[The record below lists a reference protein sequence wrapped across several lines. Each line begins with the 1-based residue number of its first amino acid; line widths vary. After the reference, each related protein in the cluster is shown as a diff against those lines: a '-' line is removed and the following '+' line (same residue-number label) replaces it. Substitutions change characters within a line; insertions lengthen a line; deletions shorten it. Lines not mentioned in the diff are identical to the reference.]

1 MNRLIQLLAL
11 SVLFA
16 CSGAALALDNG
27 RYKIVASSSGLNMDV
42 SGAST
47 ADGATIV
54 QYPARSGLNQQ
65 FDVVA
70 LGDGSYSIRP
80 AHSGKSLDVYQ
91 WNANN
96 GAELR
101 QWTYAGGTNQRWRI
115 DPVGG
120 GLNSITSVFSGRVVE
135 VWQASTAAGA
145 ALRLN
150 TYVGTA
156 NQKWTFVA
164 VGTAPSAPVSVFLA
178 GDSIVSTYADTSSP
192 NDQAGWGQ
200 MLPALY
206 DAQVTVF
213 NHAIGGRTAR
223 RFIDEGRLTA
233 IWNAAKAG
241 DYLLVQFG
249 TNDGHPTATYTI
261 NGQTIPYYLA
271 PATDFKSWLS
281 QYITGARSRG
291 IRLVFVTPTPRN
303 SAYCTGGNGTGAWAQ
318 AMRELAAAESI
329 PLVDLNL
336 KTVNYLRA
344 ICPAPVPE
352 NFFFR
357 RADGTVDGTHFQE
370 NGARILARFVA
381 DGIGEAALPLN
392 SHRR

>member
-1 MNRLIQLLAL
+1 MLRLLIVLAL
-11 SVLFA
+11 SLA
-16 CSGAALALDNG
+16 PALSWSIDNG
-27 RYKIVASSSGLNMDV
+27 RYKIVASSTGLNMDV

-91 WNANN
+91 KNPND

-101 QWTYAGGTNQRWRI
+101 QWTYSGGTNQRWRI
-115 DPVGG
+115 GSVGG
-120 GLNSITSVFSGRVVE
+120 NLNSITSVFSGRAIE

-156 NQKWTFVA
+156 NQKWSFVL
-164 VGTAPSAPVSVFLA
+164 VGASAPVSVYLA
-178 GDSIVSTYADTSSP
+178 GDSIVQTYADTASP

-233 IWNAAKAG
+233 IWNVAKAG

-249 TNDGHPTATYTI
+249 TNDGNTTATYTI

-271 PATDFKSWLS
+271 PATDFKTWLT
-281 QYITGARSRG
+281 QYITGARARG

-318 AMRELAAAESI
+318 AMRELAAAEGI
-329 PLVDLNL
+329 PLVDLNS

-344 ICPAPVPE
+344 ICPAPTPE
-352 NFFFR
+352 NFFFL
-357 RADGTVDGTHFQE
+357 RADGTIDGTHFQE

-381 DGIGEAALPLN
+381 DGIGEASLPLN
-392 SHRR
+392 THRR

>member
-1 MNRLIQLLAL
+1 MLKLIVVLAL
-11 SVLFA
+11 SLA
-16 CSGAALALDNG
+16 PALSWSIDNG

-42 SGAST
+42 SGSST
-47 ADGATIV
+47 ADGAVIV
-54 QYPARSGLNQQ
+54 QYSARTGLNQQ

-70 LGDGSYSIRP
+70 LGDGSYSVRP
-80 AHSGKSLDVYQ
+80 AHSGKSLDVF
-91 WNANN
+91 NRNPNN

-101 QWTYAGGTNQRWRI
+101 QWAYSGGTNQRWRI
-115 DPVGG
+115 DSVGS
-120 GLNSITSVFSGRVVE
+120 GLNSITSVFSGRAVE
-135 VWQASTAAGA
+135 VWQNSTAAGA
-145 ALRLN
+145 ALRLS

-156 NQKWTFVA
+156 NQKWSFVP
-164 VGTAPSAPVSVFLA
+164 VSTGPSAPVSVYLA
-178 GDSIVSTYADTSSP
+178 GDSIVQTYANTASTT
-192 NDQAGWGQ
+192 DQAGWGQ

-206 DAQVTVF
+206 NSQVTVF

-223 RFIDEGRLTA
+223 RFIDEGRLNA
-233 IWNAAKAG
+233 IWAVAKAG

-261 NGQTIPYYLA
+261 NGQTIPYFLA
-271 PATDFKSWLS
+271 PATDFKTWLM
-281 QYITGARSRG
+281 QYVNGARTRN

-318 AMRELAAAESI
+318 AMRELAAAQGI

-336 KTVNYLRA
+336 KTVNHLRA
-344 ICPAPVPE
+344 ICPAPNPE

-381 DGIGEAALPLN
+381 DGVGEAGVPLN
-392 SHRR
+392 GYRR

>member
-1 MNRLIQLLAL
+1 MLRILLVLAL
-11 SVLFA
+11 SLVSSA
-16 CSGAALALDNG
+16 SWSIDNG
-27 RYKIVASSSGLNMDV
+27 RYKLAVASTGMNMDV

-47 ADGATIV
+47 ADGAVIV
-54 QYPARSGLNQQ
+54 QYPSRTGLNQQ

-70 LGDGSYSIRP
+70 LGDGTYSIRP

-91 WNANN
+91 KNPND

-101 QWTYAGGTNQRWRI
+101 QWTYSGNSNQRWHI
-115 DPVGG
+115 DPLGTGQYVV
-120 GLNSITSVFSGRVVE
+120 TSAFSGRAIE
-135 VWQASTAAGA
+135 VWQSSTAAGA

-150 TYVGTA
+150 TYAGGA
-156 NQKWTFVA
+156 NQKWSFTR
-164 VGTAPSAPVSVFLA
+164 VGAPAADVNVYLA
-178 GDSIVSTYADTSSP
+178 GDSIVQTYADTASP

-206 DAQVTVF
+206 DAQVHVF

-223 RFIDEGRLTA
+223 RFIDEGRLDA
-233 IWNAAKAG
+233 IWAVAKSG

-249 TNDGHPTATYTI
+249 TNDGNRTATYTI
-261 NGQTIPYYLA
+261 NGQTIPYYLD
-271 PATDFKSWLS
+271 PATDFKTWLAK
-281 QYITGARSRG
+281 YIDGASSRG

-318 AMRELAAAESI
+318 AMRELAAARGV

-344 ICPAPVPE
+344 ICPAPTPE
-352 NFFFR
+352 TFFFLR
-357 RADGTVDGTHFQE
+357 PDGTVDGTHFQE

-381 DGIGEAALPLN
+381 DGIGEAGLPLN
-392 SHRR
+392 SHRK

>member
-1 MNRLIQLLAL
+1 MLRLLLVLAL
-11 SVLFA
+11 S
-16 CSGAALALDNG
+16 LASAVSWSIDNG
-27 RYKIVASSSGLNMDV
+27 RYKIVASSSGLSMDV

-80 AHSGKSLDVYQ
+80 AHSGKSLDVF
-91 WNANN
+91 NRNPN
-96 GAELR
+96 DGAELR
-101 QWTYAGGTNQRWRI
+101 QWTYSGGSNQRWHI
-115 DPVGG
+115 DPAGS
-120 GLNSITSVFSGRVVE
+120 GLSSITSVFSARVVE
-135 VWQASTAAGA
+135 VWQSSTAAGA

-150 TYVGTA
+150 TYVGGA
-156 NQKWTFVA
+156 NQKWSFIP
-164 VGTAPSAPVSVFLA
+164 VGSTPPAAVSVYLA
-178 GDSIVSTYADTSSP
+178 GDSIVSTYADTASP

-206 DAQVTVF
+206 DSQVTVF

-223 RFIDEGRLTA
+223 RFIDEGRLQA
-233 IWNAAKAG
+233 IWNVAKAG

-261 NGQTIPYYLA
+261 NGQIIPYYLA
-271 PATDFKSWLS
+271 PSTDFKSWLS
-281 QYITGARSRG
+281 QYISGARSRN

-318 AMRELAAAESI
+318 AMRELAAAEGI
-329 PLVDLNL
+329 PLVDLNQ

-344 ICPAPVPE
+344 ICPAPTPE

-381 DGIGEAALPLN
+381 DGIGEASLPLN
-392 SHRR
+392 GHRK

>member
-1 MNRLIQLLAL
+1 MLRLLFVLAL
-11 SVLFA
+11 S
-16 CSGAALALDNG
+16 LAPAVSWSIDNG
-27 RYKIVASSSGLNMDV
+27 RYRIVASSSGLNMDV
-42 SGAST
+42 TGAST
-47 ADGATIV
+47 ADGAVIV

-91 WNANN
+91 WNAND

-101 QWTYAGGTNQRWRI
+101 QWSYLAGTNQRWRV

-120 GLNSITSVFSGRVVE
+120 NLYSITSVFSSRVVE
-135 VWQASTAAGA
+135 VWQSSTAAGA

-150 TYVGTA
+150 TYVGGA
-156 NQKWTFVA
+156 NQKWSFVA
-164 VGTAPSAPVSVFLA
+164 VSTTPQVAVNVYLA
-178 GDSIVSTYADTSSP
+178 GDSIVQTYADTASTT
-192 NDQAGWGQ
+192 DQAGWGQ

-206 DAQVTVF
+206 NSQVTVI

-233 IWNAAKAG
+233 IWNVARAG

-261 NGQTIPYYLA
+261 NGQTIPYFLD
-271 PATDFKSWLS
+271 PATDFKTWLM
-281 QYITGARSRG
+281 QYVTGARSRN

-318 AMRELAAAESI
+318 AMRELAAAQGI

-344 ICPAPVPE
+344 ICPAPTPE

-381 DGIGEAALPLN
+381 DGIGEASVPLN
-392 SHRR
+392 SYRR

>member
-1 MNRLIQLLAL
+1 MLRLIFVLVLAL
-11 SVLFA
+11 APATSW
-16 CSGAALALDNG
+16 SIDSG
-27 RYKIVASSSGLNMDV
+27 RYRIVASSSGLNMDV

-91 WNANN
+91 WNAND

-101 QWTYAGGTNQRWRI
+101 QWAYLGGTNQRWRV

-120 GLNSITSVFSGRVVE
+120 GLYSVASVFSGKAVE

-145 ALRLN
+145 AIRLS
-150 TYVGTA
+150 TYVGVA
-156 NQKWTFVA
+156 SQKWSFTL
-164 VGTAPSAPVSVFLA
+164 VGSTPSVPVNVYLA
-178 GDSIVSTYADTSSP
+178 GDSIVSTYADTASP

-206 DAQVTVF
+206 DSQVRVV

-233 IWNAAKAG
+233 IWNVARAG

-271 PATDFKSWLS
+271 PATDFKSWLT
-281 QYITGARSRG
+281 QYITGARARG

-318 AMRELAAAESI
+318 AMRELAAVEGI
-329 PLVDLNL
+329 PLVDLNQ
-336 KTVNYLRA
+336 KTVNYLRP

-392 SHRR
+392 THRR

>member
-1 MNRLIQLLAL
+1 MLRLIVVLAL
-11 SVLFA
+11 SLA
-16 CSGAALALDNG
+16 PALSWSIDNG

-42 SGAST
+42 SGSST
-47 ADGATIV
+47 ADGAVIV
-54 QYPARSGLNQQ
+54 QYPARTGLNQQ
-65 FDVVA
+65 YDVLA

-91 WNANN
+91 RNAND

-101 QWTYAGGTNQRWRI
+101 QWTYSGATNQRWRI
-115 DPVGG
+115 DSIGG
-120 GLNSITSVFSGRVVE
+120 GLYSITSVFSSRVVE
-135 VWQASTAAGA
+135 VWQNSTAAGA

-150 TYVGTA
+150 TYVGGA
-156 NQKWTFVA
+156 NQKWSFTL
-164 VGTAPSAPVSVFLA
+164 VGAAPSAPVSVYLA
-178 GDSIVSTYADTSSP
+178 GDSIVQTYADTASP

-233 IWNAAKAG
+233 IWNVAKAG

-261 NGQTIPYYLA
+261 NGQTIPYFLDPQTA
-271 PATDFKSWLS
+271 FKTWLT
-281 QYITGARSRG
+281 QYITGARARG
-291 IRLVFVTPTPRN
+291 INLVFVTPTPRN

-318 AMRELAAAESI
+318 AMRELAAAQGV

-344 ICPAPVPE
+344 ICPAPTPE

-381 DGIGEAALPLN
+381 DGIGEAGVPLN

>member
-1 MNRLIQLLAL
+1 MLRLWLFLAL
-11 SVLFA
+11 SLA
-16 CSGAALALDNG
+16 PALSWSIENG
-27 RYKIVASSSGLNMDV
+27 RYKIVASSSGLNIDV

-65 FDVVA
+65 FDVAA

-80 AHSGKSLDVYQ
+80 AHSGKSFDVF
-91 WNANN
+91 NRNPN
-96 GAELR
+96 DGAELR
-101 QWTYAGGTNQRWRI
+101 QWTYSGGSNQRWRI
-115 DPVGG
+115 DSVGSG
-120 GLNSITSVFSGRVVE
+120 VYSITSVFSSRVVE

-150 TYVGTA
+150 TYVGVA
-156 NQKWTFVA
+156 NQKWSFIK
-164 VGTAPSAPVSVFLA
+164 VGATSSVPVSVFIA
-178 GDSIVSTYADTSSP
+178 GDSIVSTYVDTASP

-249 TNDGHPTATYTI
+249 TNDANRTATYTI
-261 NGQTIPYYLA
+261 NGQTIPYFLE
-271 PATDFKSWLS
+271 PGTDFKLYLS
-281 QYITGARSRG
+281 QYISGARSRN
-291 IRLVFVTPTPRN
+291 IKLVFVTPTPRS
-303 SAYCTGGNGTGAWAQ
+303 SAYCTGSNGTAAWAQ
-318 AMRELAAAESI
+318 AMRELAAAEGI
-329 PLVDLNL
+329 PLVDLNQ
-336 KTVNYLRA
+336 KTVNYLKA
-344 ICPAPVPE
+344 ICPAPNPE
-352 NFFFR
+352 NFFLR

-381 DGIGEAALPLN
+381 DGIGEAAVPLN
-392 SHRR
+392 SHRK